1 MTGEARTV
9 LLFTARPADQKV
21 AALLACVVCRAQLG
35 TQDGL
40 VAEAKGPDG
49 KVRLVGVHARC
60 AKRSGWLPR
69 TSVARAVLRLS
80 EMVEQAERAGTRGVA
95 AAAKIKAG
103 LEEIAALLRA
113 LDIGGDK

>member
-1 MTGEARTV
+1 MSDEARSV
-9 LLFTARPADQKV
+9 LLFTARPADEKV
-21 AALLACVVCRAQLG
+21 APLLPCVVCREALAKRPA
-35 TQDGL
+35 L

-49 KVRLVGVHARC
+49 KIRLVGIHAPC

-69 TSVARAVLRLS
+69 TAVARAVLRLS
-80 EMVEQAERAGTRGVA
+80 EMVEQAENAGTKGFA

-113 LDIGGDK
+113 LDGGRR